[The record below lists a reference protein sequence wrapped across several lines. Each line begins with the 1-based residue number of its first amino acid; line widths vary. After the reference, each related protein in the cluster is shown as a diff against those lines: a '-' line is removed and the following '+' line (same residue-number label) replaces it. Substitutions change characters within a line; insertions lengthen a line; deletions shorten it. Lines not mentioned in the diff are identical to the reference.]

1 MWISKEGRCRPKVEH
16 GACANAVV
24 AGCWVQ
30 LDKGRMGGDHR
41 VAVRLNFLVK
51 SQRRT
56 SAFPLPDMRS
66 QGAEE

>member
-1 MWISKEGRCRPKVEH
+1 MSLWISKEGRCRPKVEH

-41 VAVRLNFLVK
+41 GSSETEFFSEVPEKDFSL
-51 SQRRT
+51 S
-56 SAFPLPDMRS
+56 SA
-66 QGAEE
+66 